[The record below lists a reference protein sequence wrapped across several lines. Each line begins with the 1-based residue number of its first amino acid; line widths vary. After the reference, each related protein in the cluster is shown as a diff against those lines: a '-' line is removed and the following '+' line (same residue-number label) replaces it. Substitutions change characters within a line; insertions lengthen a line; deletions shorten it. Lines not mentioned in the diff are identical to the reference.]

1 MSLVRHLEATIEK
14 LYTDLQQRSFIATF
28 CFSGVKKKNRCFMYY
43 NTNYR
48 YGFHLFFYVT
58 EQIIVSLFCR
68 KIEFSKI
75 QIIMT
80 LL

>member
-1 MSLVRHLEATIEK
+1 
-14 LYTDLQQRSFIATF
+14 
-28 CFSGVKKKNRCFMYY
+28 MYY

-68 KIEFSKI
+68 KLNSQKYK
-75 QIIMT
+75 
-80 LL
+80 LS